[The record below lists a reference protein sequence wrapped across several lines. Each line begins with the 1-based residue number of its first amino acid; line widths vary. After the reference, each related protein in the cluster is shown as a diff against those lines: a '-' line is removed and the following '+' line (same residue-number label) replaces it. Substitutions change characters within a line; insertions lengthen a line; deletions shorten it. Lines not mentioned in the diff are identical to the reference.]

1 MTETPMDTHEKSPRT
16 FRWVWLAIVIPIFTA
31 IFFVLAIIAI
41 VAAFTV
47 PINRKEPNVKEGPFD
62 AVPAAYFPAPFFM
75 LKERSGQ
82 EVTSAD
88 LQGKVWVA
96 AFIFTRCK
104 MGCEEVTATMVK
116 LQSELNLAE
125 ADDLRLV
132 TFTVDPERDT
142 LSDLQLYATKV
153 KSNPTKWLYLTGP
166 EKLVRPL
173 LKQGF
178 KVTADK
184 KTEGKPG
191 DEFEHTT
198 KLYVVDKRGEIRG
211 SFDGKQGANDT
222 DGQNYLRS
230 QEKLKALVAEL
241 RKEP

>member
-1 MTETPMDTHEKSPRT
+1 MTETSVNPPAHTSRFAPKYWIVWPMFALAVAS
-16 FRWVWLAIVIPIFTA
+16 VALAIFWPIK
-31 IFFVLAIIAI
+31 
-41 VAAFTV
+41 
-47 PINRKEPNVKEGPFD
+47 RKDPVVKDGQFD
-62 AVPAAYFPAPFFM
+62 AAPAAYFPAPFFM
-75 LKERSGQ
+75 LKERSGKD
-82 EVTSAD
+82 VTSAD

-116 LQSELNLAE
+116 LQSEFNLAE
-125 ADDLRLV
+125 TDDLRLV

-142 LSDLQLYATKV
+142 LADLQAYATKV
-153 KSNPTKWLYLTGP
+153 KSDPSKWLYLTGP

-184 KTEGKPG
+184 RTEGKPG

-198 KLYVVDKRGEIRG
+198 KLYVVDKKGEIRG
-211 SFDGKQGANDT
+211 SFDGRQGATDT
-222 DGQNYLRS
+222 DGKNYLHS
-230 QEKLKALVAEL
+230 QEHLKALVAEL
-241 RKEP
+241 RKE

>member
-1 MTETPMDTHEKSPRT
+1 MSEASSTSEPRT
-16 FRWVWLAIVIPIFTA
+16 SRFAPKAWIVWPL
-31 IFFVLAIIAI
+31 FVLALAC
-41 VAAFTV
+41 VAAAILI
-47 PINRKEPNVKEGPFD
+47 PIKRKDPLPNNGGGPVD
-62 AVPAAYFPAPFFM
+62 AGPSSYFPAPFFM
-75 LKERSGQ
+75 LKERSGAD
-82 EVTSAD
+82 VTSAD

-142 LSDLQLYATKV
+142 LTDLQGYATKV
-153 KSNPTKWLYLTGP
+153 NSHPTKWLYLTGP

-184 KTEGKPG
+184 KAEGKPG

-198 KLYVVDKRGEIRG
+198 KVFVIDKHGNIRG
-211 SFDGKQGANDT
+211 TFDGKQGANDL
-222 DGQNYLRS
+222 DGQHYVQS
-230 QEKLKALVAEL
+230 QERLKTLVAEL
-241 RKEP
+241 RKED

>member
-1 MTETPMDTHEKSPRT
+1 MTEMPQAEGVRTSRFAPRGWIVLS
-16 FRWVWLAIVIPIFTA
+16 FFLLAVACVVAA
-31 IFFVLAIIAI
+31 IF
-41 VAAFTV
+41 V
-47 PINRKEPNVKEGPFD
+47 PIKRKPLPVATGPID
-62 AVPAAYFPAPFFM
+62 AVPTSYFPAPFFM
-75 LKERSGQ
+75 LKERNGAD
-82 EVTSAD
+82 VTSAD

-116 LQSELNLAE
+116 LQSELDLAGV
-125 ADDLRLV
+125 DDLRLV

-142 LSDLQLYATKV
+142 LADLQAYATKV
-153 KSNPTKWLYLTGP
+153 KSDPTKWLYLTGP

-184 KTEGKPG
+184 KTDGKPG

-198 KLYVVDKRGEIRG
+198 KLFVVDKQGIIRG
-211 SFDGKQGANDT
+211 GFDGKQGANDT
-222 DGQNYLRS
+222 NGENYLRS
-230 QEKLKALVAEL
+230 QELLKDLVAKL
-241 RKEP
+241 RNEI

>member
-1 MTETPMDTHEKSPRT
+1 MAEPAVGEPIRKSRFAPKFWIVWPM
-16 FRWVWLAIVIPIFTA
+16 FALAAASVAVALFWPIK
-31 IFFVLAIIAI
+31 
-41 VAAFTV
+41 
-47 PINRKEPNVKEGPFD
+47 RKEPVVREGPFE
-62 AVPAAYFPAPFFM
+62 ASPTAYFPAPFFI

-88 LQGKVWVA
+88 LQGRVWIA

-116 LQSELNLAE
+116 LQSELDLAGT
-125 ADDLRLV
+125 DDLRLV

-142 LSDLQLYATKV
+142 LEDLKAYAKKV
-153 KSNPTKWLYLTGP
+153 KSDPAKWLYLTGP

-184 KTEGKPG
+184 KAEGKPG

-198 KLYVVDKRGEIRG
+198 KIYVVDKKGEIRG
-211 SFDGKQGANDT
+211 SFDGRQGASDL
-222 DGQNYLRS
+222 DGQHYLRS
-230 QEKLKALVAEL
+230 QERLKALVAEL
-241 RKEP
+241 RKE

>member
-1 MTETPMDTHEKSPRT
+1 MTDAPVDESTRT
-16 FRWVWLAIVIPIFTA
+16 SRFAPKYWIVWPL
-31 IFFVLAIIAI
+31 FVLAIACVIAAI
-41 VAAFTV
+41 FIPIKRKDP
-47 PINRKEPNVKEGPFD
+47 PINSGPIDAEPT
-62 AVPAAYFPAPFFM
+62 AYFQAPIFE
-75 LKERSGQ
+75 LKERAGAN
-82 EVTSAD
+82 VTSAD

-125 ADDLRLV
+125 TDDLRLV

-142 LSDLQLYATKV
+142 MDDLKAYATKV
-153 KSNPTKWLYLTGP
+153 KSHPTKWLYLTGT
-166 EKLVRPL
+166 EKYVRLL

-184 KTEGKPG
+184 KAGGKPG

-198 KLYVVDKRGEIRG
+198 KLYVVDKHGDIRG
-211 SFDGKQGANDT
+211 SFDGKQGANDL
-222 DGQNYLRS
+222 DGQHYAHS
-230 QEKLKALVAEL
+230 QERLKDLVAKL
-241 RKEP
+241 RKEQ